1 MSTLKTI
8 GLYLQALFYIAAG
21 VNHLWHPHSYLGI
34 MPPYFGAPVFWVAFT
49 GYCEIA
55 GGLGLLLP
63 RTRSLSAWGLA
74 AMLLGY
80 FTVHIHMLVHQ
91 ADLYPAIPVWALW
104 ARLAFQPV
112 LIAWALL
119 YVRPTS
125 ADEARPAS
133 QHPAKSGRSQK
144 S

>member
-1 MSTLKTI
+1 MSRLKI
-8 GLYLQALFYIAAG
+8 AGLYLQALLYVFAG
-21 VNHLWHPHSYLGI
+21 INHLWHPQPYLGV
-34 MPPYFGAPVFWVAFT
+34 MPPYFAGPAFWVAFT

-55 GGLGLLLP
+55 GGLGLFLH
-63 RTRSLSAWGLA
+63 RTRSLSAWSIA

-91 ADLYPAIPVWALW
+91 ADLYPTIPVWGLW

-119 YVRPTS
+119 YS
-125 ADEARPAS
+125 GSIDADGAKPVGR
-133 QHPAKSGRSQK
+133 HPAESDKSQK